1 VAHANKRARTKA
13 ASFAGQLSPV
23 VDREVVAPEKKS
35 GVPAVSVPR
44 FAAEK
49 ELPLTPSPP
58 GATVIEPRVVTV
70 MPQMVAQ
77 ETALGE
83 IWNVFDPAAHA
94 NVGVVMSVAES
105 VGHPT
110 PVIVKVLPLVV
121 KKSGVP
127 VASVPGREPIAATV
141 NVGVEMP
148 DTAKEPR
155 RKLDSDVEEGLS
167 HFPGYAV
174 LAQPQY
180 AAVSP

>member
-1 VAHANKRARTKA
+1 VAHANKRARSRA
-13 ASFAGQLSPV
+13 VPFAGQLSPV

-58 GATVIEPRVVTV
+58 GATVIEPRAVTV
-70 MPQMVAQ
+70 TVQMVTQ

-83 IWNVFDPAAHA
+83 IWNVLRPAEHA
-94 NVGVVMSVAES
+94 NVGVVISVNAFE
-105 VGHPT
+105 GHPA
-110 PVIVKVLPLVV
+110 PAIVKVLPLVV
-121 KKSGVP
+121 KNSGVP
-127 VASVPGREPIAATV
+127 AVSVPGREPIAATV
-141 NVGVEMP
+141 KIFVAML